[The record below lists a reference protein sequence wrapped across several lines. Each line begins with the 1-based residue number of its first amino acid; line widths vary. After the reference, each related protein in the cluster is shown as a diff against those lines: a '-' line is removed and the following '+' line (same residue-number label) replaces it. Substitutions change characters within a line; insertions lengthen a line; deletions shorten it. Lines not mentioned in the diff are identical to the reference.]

1 MINTFNISSISF
13 EIAVIE
19 KRCKLNMKRNKETLS
34 CIIECTSSEEAKTCG
49 RDLEIFIKSGD
60 GNSLN
65 WYIGMDYDDVWE
77 IFNKESMNYISYK
90 FSLSLKE
97 ELNKLINE
105 HTSKTRLVYVQG
117 NKESMD
123 IFDHLDNCKWIQFS
137 LNESSDED
145 TKVSIWYE

>member
-1 MINTFNISSISF
+1 MTNTFNISSISF
-13 EIAVIE
+13 EIVVIE

-34 CIIECTSSEEAKTCG
+34 CIIECASSEEAKTCG
-49 RDLEIFIKSGD
+49 RDLEIFFKSGD

-97 ELNKLINE
+97 EYNKLINE

-137 LNESSDED
+137 LNEASDED
-145 TKVSIWYE
+145 TRVSIWYE